1 MLPGPEAINYWEP
14 ITPLGSSHRSNVTSS
29 ARSLVQLGPAP
40 PLAPA
45 RAVYCL
51 LHHKYSRLTWEL
63 GGQFVISGWG
73 AFSVRYVYSS
83 SHSFVY
89 ISIRDSDPKMSKLV
103 IPRSKVTFTAY
114 PFSPWPG
121 LGSSSIY
128 PWKASVEKVMTFCN
142 QWPGCCSEYW
152 IPFITHL
159 LMSQRPPR

>member
-63 GGQFVISGWG
+63 GGQFVICGWG
-73 AFSVRYVYSS
+73 AFSV
-83 SHSFVY
+83 
-89 ISIRDSDPKMSKLV
+89 ISLVIQLSIFPSENVNPIISKTV
-103 IPRSKVTFTAY
+103 IPRSKVIFTAY